1 MISRLSY
8 INTDAVLENA
18 GAFAKNILTPQT
30 SSSPVRRHEH
40 YHWGSPGW
48 GFFPQPVYYGGSV
61 SRSNKEKKDYT
72 WVAIPAAVI
81 AAVTMYCIGQNVAEW
96 SQAKAGMAKL
106 QLFHRVVQSEL
117 SQAHP
122 ALKSTVKSV
131 FEKQMGILDR
141 VRSDA
146 ATGLFLKAILVTAVI
161 VAGIGGIV
169 ALPPLLVFGSLNA
182 FAIASAM
189 LYRAGF
195 SSKDQG
201 IRMEAQELLTSVN
214 QASRVMN
221 EITSNEVTCNEITCN
236 EITS

>member
-1 MISRLSY
+1 MVSRLSY

-48 GFFPQPVYYGGSV
+48 GFFPQPVYYGDSV
-61 SRSNKEKKDYT
+61 SYYGDSVSLSRKKDYT

-81 AAVTMYCIGQNVAEW
+81 AAVTMYCIGQNHAEW

-106 QLFHRVVQSEL
+106 QQSYRVVQSEL

-122 ALKSTVKSV
+122 TLKSTVKSV
-131 FEKQMGILDR
+131 FEKQIGILDR

-169 ALPPLLVFGSLNA
+169 ALPPLLVFGSLSA
-182 FAIASAM
+182 FTIGCAM

-195 SSKDQG
+195 SSKDQT

-221 EITSNEVTCNEITCN
+221 EITA
-236 EITS
+236 

>member
-1 MISRLSY
+1 MVSRLSY

-40 YHWGSPGW
+40 YHWGSSGW
-48 GFFPQPVYYGGSV
+48 GFFPQPVYQPVYYGDSV
-61 SRSNKEKKDYT
+61 SLSRKKDYT

-81 AAVTMYCIGQNVAEW
+81 AAVTMYCIGQNHAEW

-106 QLFHRVVQSEL
+106 QQSYRVVQSEL

-141 VRSDA
+141 VRSGA

-161 VAGIGGIV
+161 LAGIGGIV
-169 ALPPLLVFGSLNA
+169 ALPPLLVFGSLSA
-182 FAIASAM
+182 FAIGCAM

-195 SSKDQG
+195 SSKDQAL
-201 IRMEAQELLTSVN
+201 RMEAQELLTSVN

-221 EITSNEVTCNEITCN
+221 EITG
-236 EITS
+236 

>member
-1 MISRLSY
+1 MVSRLSY

-18 GAFAKNILTPQT
+18 GTFAKNILTPQT
-30 SSSPVRRHEH
+30 SSSQVRRHEH

-48 GFFPQPVYYGGSV
+48 GFFPQPIYYGDSV
-61 SRSNKEKKDYT
+61 SLSRKKDYA
-72 WVAIPAAVI
+72 WVAIPAAII
-81 AAVTMYCIGQNVAEW
+81 AAVTMYCIGQNHAEW

-106 QLFHRVVQSEL
+106 TQSYRVVQSEL

-122 ALKSTVKSV
+122 ALKSIVKSV

-169 ALPPLLVFGSLNA
+169 ALPPLLIFGALSA
-182 FAIASAM
+182 FAIGCAM
-189 LYRAGF
+189 LYRSGF
-195 SSKDQG
+195 SSKDQT
-201 IRMEAQELLTSVN
+201 IRLEAQELLTSVN

-221 EITSNEVTCNEITCN
+221 EIPA
-236 EITS
+236 